1 MVKVSVIVPVYKVEA
16 YIKRCAR
23 SLFEQTLDDMEYIF
37 VNDCTPD
44 NSLKVLKN
52 VLSQYPQ
59 REKQVQIVS
68 HKERKGSS
76 CARNTGLAIASG
88 KYIIYC
94 DSDDYVD
101 IRMYESMYE
110 TAVATDAD
118 IVWCD
123 FYDVYP
129 DRVFYH
135 KTADTKKN
143 HIEFLREYMS
153 SWTSVCNMLVKKNLY
168 LEHDLRFPEN
178 IMHREDF
185 YMSVILH
192 FYASKVKK
200 INKALYYYNRS
211 NPGSILSS
219 ANGNTLNE
227 VLFCDLSI
235 IEFFKEKNI
244 FSSFEKEMAWGVL
257 RDKSDLILNPKTYR
271 KFLSIYPE
279 SHQYIWSCPLLNF
292 KIKCIMWLVVNHLS
306 VVASIINLIRGLL
319 NRK

>member
-16 YIKRCAR
+16 YIERCAR

-76 CARNTGLAIASG
+76 CARNTGLAVASG

-101 IRMYESMYE
+101 IEMYESMYE
-110 TAVATDAD
+110 TAVSSDAD

-129 DRVFYH
+129 DRMSYH
-135 KTADTKKN
+135 KTADTKKDR
-143 HIEFLREYMS
+143 IEFLRTYMS
-153 SWTSVCNMLVKKNLY
+153 SWTPVWNMLVKKKIY
-168 LEHDLRFPEN
+168 LEHDLSFPEN

-192 FYASKVKK
+192 FYASKIEK
-200 INKALYYYNRS
+200 IDKALYYYNRS
-211 NPGSILSS
+211 NPSSILSNADKNMLS
-219 ANGNTLNE
+219 E

-235 IEFFKEKNI
+235 IEFFKEKKI

-257 RDKSDLILNPKTYR
+257 RDKSDLVLNPKTYS

-292 KIKCIMWLVVNHLS
+292 KIKCIMWLLVHHMEGVIS
-306 VVASIINLIRGLL
+306 LILKLRVYLG
-319 NRK
+319 R

>member
-16 YIKRCAR
+16 YIERCAR

-101 IRMYESMYE
+101 VRMYESMYE
-110 TAVATDAD
+110 TAVESDAD

-129 DRVFYH
+129 DKILYH
-135 KTADTKKN
+135 KTADTKKD
-143 HIEFLREYMS
+143 HIEFLRAYMS
-153 SWTSVCNMLVKKNLY
+153 SWTSVWNMLVKKNIY
-168 LEHDLRFPEN
+168 FEHNLSFPEN
-178 IMHREDF
+178 ITHREDF
-185 YMSVILH
+185 YVSVILH
-192 FYASKVKK
+192 FYASKINK
-200 INKALYYYNRS
+200 INKALYYYNRN
-211 NPGSILSS
+211 NPGSILS
-219 ANGNTLNE
+219 NVDENTLDE
-227 VLFCDLSI
+227 VLSCNLSI

-244 FSSFEKEMAWGVL
+244 FSSFEKEMAWRVL

-292 KIKCIMWLVVNHLS
+292 KIKCIMWLLVHHMEGVIS
-306 VVASIINLIRGLL
+306 LILKLRVYLG
-319 NRK
+319 R

>member
-16 YIKRCAR
+16 YIERCAR

-44 NSLKVLKN
+44 NSIKILKQ

-76 CARNTGLAIASG
+76 CARNTGLAVASG

-101 IRMYESMYE
+101 IEMYESMYE
-110 TAVATDAD
+110 TAVSSDAD

-129 DRVFYH
+129 DRMSYH
-135 KTADTKKN
+135 KTADTKKDR
-143 HIEFLREYMS
+143 IEFLRTYMS
-153 SWTSVCNMLVKKNLY
+153 SWTPVWNMLVKKKIY
-168 LEHDLRFPEN
+168 LEHDLSFPEN

-192 FYASKVKK
+192 FYASKIEK
-200 INKALYYYNRS
+200 IDKALYYYNRS
-211 NPGSILSS
+211 NPSSILSNADKNMLS
-219 ANGNTLNE
+219 E

-235 IEFFKEKNI
+235 IEFFKEKKI

-257 RDKSDLILNPKTYR
+257 RDKSDLVLNPKTYS

-292 KIKCIMWLVVNHLS
+292 KIKCIMWLLVHHMEGVIS
-306 VVASIINLIRGLL
+306 LILKLRVYLG
-319 NRK
+319 R